1 MDIGKSLQTSLD
13 LYLKHFGILFLATLI
28 GAIIT
33 AVSFGILAGPVCGG
47 LLLLGLNL
55 LRGSTGEVREVFQH
69 FDKFLPTLLVTLIF
83 ILAILVVSVIERI
96 PLLGFLF
103 GILVGPLLGTLY
115 FLTLGLVIKDDL
127 PPLTAFHQSL
137 AWLHRKPLSIWLYSL
152 LVSFLAGL
160 GAFACFIPVILT
172 MPFGTAGMA
181 VAYHELS
188 RQIVDPNRLLERES
202 FGRTMRIV
210 GIVVAILFIIGLFS
224 WGWRWPHFPY

>member
-13 LYLKHFGILFLATLI
+13 LCLKHFGILFLASLI
-28 GAIIT
+28 GAII
-33 AVSFGILAGPVCGG
+33 ASVSFGILAGPVCAG

-55 LRGSTGEVREVFQH
+55 LQGSTGEVNEIFHH
-69 FDKFLPTLLVTLIF
+69 FDKFLPALIVTLF
-83 ILAILVVSVIERI
+83 FVLAILVVTVIQRI

-103 GILVGPLLGTLY
+103 GILVIPLLGMLY
-115 FLTLGLVIKDDL
+115 FMTLGLVVKEDL
-127 PPLTAFHQSL
+127 PPLTACYQSL
-137 AWLHRKPLSIWLYSL
+137 VWLQRKPLSIWLYSL

-172 MPFGTAGMA
+172 IPFGTAGMA
-181 VAYHELS
+181 VAYHEFS
-188 RQIVDPNRLLERES
+188 RQTADPHRVLERES
-202 FGRTMRIV
+202 FGRTLRIV